1 MSVSSVGSTAS
12 VSLHGQDVP
21 LEVALRNTV
30 RDIQKHLNLVE
41 CHMIGIAAVLDQDD
55 DYAAELDYLGK
66 IDDEL
71 REMTWLFDDLRGFAT
86 ELISEPEDNEERALL
101 KKWKTTR
108 KELEKKLQIEHAAHI
123 REEKAASKLAR
134 KLEKARLGESKME
147 E

>member
-55 DYAAELDYLGK
+55 DYP
-66 IDDEL
+66 
-71 REMTWLFDDLRGFAT
+71 R
-86 ELISEPEDNEERALL
+86 S
-101 KKWKTTR
+101 
-108 KELEKKLQIEHAAHI
+108 
-123 REEKAASKLAR
+123 
-134 KLEKARLGESKME
+134 
-147 E
+147 